1 MIKIK
6 FKPALY
12 SGLLLVA
19 LFLSAC
25 REKRPNH
32 ANDYPNDFC
41 PAVAS
46 IFPEID
52 TGVVLVPTAFSPN
65 GDGKNDVWRP
75 VFKNITALEIKI
87 IDAAGNLLFSSN
99 GLNDGWEPLNGAKTG
114 MTQCLAWVRA
124 TSTMG
129 NVMEKCT
136 YIYTY
141 YCTPENPPVDDNLLH
156 FGDQLNPNTP
166 GTYLPTRETFT
177 NCD

>member
-1 MIKIK
+1 MKRK
-6 FKPALY
+6 LKPALY
-12 SGLLLVA
+12 SGILLAA
-19 LFLSAC
+19 LFLGAC
-25 REKRPNH
+25 REKRPGQ
-32 ANDYPNDFC
+32 ANDYSNDFC
-41 PAVAS
+41 PAVS
-46 IFPEID
+46 GIFPEID

-75 VFKNITALEIKI
+75 VYKNVTALEIKI
-87 IDAAGNLLFSSN
+87 IDAAGNLLFRTDN
-99 GLNDGWEPLNGAKTG
+99 GLADGWAPLNGTKTG
-114 MTQCLAWVRA
+114 MTKYLAWVRA

-141 YCTPENPPVDDNLLH
+141 YCTPQNPPIDDHLLQ

>member
-1 MIKIK
+1 MIKINL
-6 FKPALY
+6 KPALY
-12 SGLLLVA
+12 SGLMLTA

-25 REKRPNH
+25 REKRSKH
-32 ANDYPNDFC
+32 ANNYPNDIC

-52 TGVVLVPTAFSPN
+52 TGVVLIPTAFSPN

-75 VFKNITALEIKI
+75 VFKNVTALEIKI
-87 IDAAGNLLFSSN
+87 IDAAGNLLFRSN
-99 GLNDGWEPLNGAKTG
+99 GLTDGWEPLNGSKKG
-114 MTQCLAWVRA
+114 MTKYLAWIRA

-136 YIYTY
+136 YIYSY
-141 YCTPENPPVDDNLLH
+141 YCTPQHAPIDNNLLQ
-156 FGDQLNPNTP
+156 FGDQLNPNSP
-166 GTYLPTRETFT
+166 GTFLPTMETFK